1 MKILLI
7 NGPNLNLLGSRETKK
22 YGDLSLKE
30 LEAKLQSIAKDQDCE
45 LLCFQSNSEE
55 KIINEIHEAG
65 VGKIGV
71 IIINPAAFT
80 HTSIA
85 IRDAILAVDI
95 PFYEVHIT
103 DIKGRE
109 PFRHHS
115 FFEDIAIEQISG
127 KGISG
132 YEDAVNK
139 AIKKFRSS

>member
-7 NGPNLNLLGSRETKK
+7 NGPNLNLLGSRETEK

-30 LEAKLQSIAKDQDCE
+30 LESKLRSIAEDQDCE
-45 LLCFQSNSEE
+45 LHCFQSNSEE
-55 KIINEIHEAG
+55 KIINEIHGASVEN
-65 VGKIGV
+65 IEV

-103 DIKGRE
+103 DIK
-109 PFRHHS
+109 S
-115 FFEDIAIEQISG
+115 MLLISV
-127 KGISG
+127 ICTS
-132 YEDAVNK
+132 
-139 AIKKFRSS
+139 